1 MADNSTVATAP
12 LPTALE
18 VVGMAKSFGAVRALR
33 DVNLS
38 FESGKVTG
46 LLGENGAGKS
56 TLIRLCSGEMQP
68 DEGQLL
74 VDGQLISFRS
84 PLEATQHGIVVVH
97 QEPMLVGEL
106 NVADNLFLYQLGER
120 PAYSRAARAENVK
133 KARVLV
139 AALGMSDYMPDPS
152 VLANRLSAA
161 SRQMVDIVRAL
172 SRKPKVLFLDEP
184 NSSLTHVESERLF
197 QVVDRLRSEGV
208 AVVFVSHRLAEVYEI
223 ADDIVV
229 LRDGSFIA
237 SGSLTEISQ
246 SRAVALMAGERKSA
260 VAREVAADRVI
271 DAETAVGLELKGLT
285 GDGFADVSFA
295 VHEGE
300 IVGMSGLVGAGR
312 TEIAE
317 GVIGLRT
324 VTGGVIEVAG
334 HPVRVA
340 DPGAAQRHGISFVA
354 EERRTEVFH
363 AQSVGYNLTVRVLSR
378 LGHLGWV
385 SARRVNARSGELSK
399 RFAIKAASVDAPITS
414 LSGGNQQKV
423 VLARALATNPKVL
436 ILDEPTRG
444 VDVGTKAEIYAMLR
458 DLAHSQGLAV
468 LFISSE
474 LEEVIELADRIV
486 VVRGGRV
493 VRDAPNNEGPR
504 PIVAA
509 AMGVTEGYG

>member
-1 MADNSTVATAP
+1 
-12 LPTALE
+12 
-18 VVGMAKSFGAVRALR
+18 MAKSFGAVRALL
-33 DVNLS
+33 DVSLS
-38 FESGKVTG
+38 FQSGKVTG

-56 TLIRLCSGEMQP
+56 TLIKLCSGELRP
-68 DEGQLL
+68 DCGQLF
-74 VDGQLISFRS
+74 VDGKLISFRS
-84 PLEATQHGIVVVH
+84 PLEATQNGIAVVH

-120 PAYSRAARAENVK
+120 HAYARATRAENVK
-133 KARVLV
+133 KARELV

-197 QVVDRLRSEGV
+197 NVVARLRAEGV
-208 AVVFVSHRLAEVYEI
+208 AVVLVSHRLAEVYEI
-223 ADDIVV
+223 ADEVIV
-229 LRDGSFIA
+229 LRDGRFIA
-237 SGSLTEISQ
+237 SGSLGEINQ
-246 SRAVALMAGERKSA
+246 SRAVALMAGERLRA
-260 VAREVAADRVI
+260 VAREVAADRSL
-271 DAETAVGLELKGLT
+271 DADSTVALEVKGLT
-285 GDGFADVSFA
+285 GDGFEDVSFA
-295 VHEGE
+295 VRRGE

-317 GVIGLRT
+317 GVIGLRR
-324 VTGGVIEVAG
+324 VTRGVIEVAG
-334 HPVRVA
+334 RPARVGS
-340 DPGAAQRHGISFVA
+340 PGAAQRHGISFVA

-363 AQSVGYNLTVRVLSR
+363 AQSVGYNLTVRILSR
-378 LGHLGWV
+378 LGRLGWV
-385 SARRVNARSGELSK
+385 SPRKTNIRSRELSK
-399 RFAIKAASVDAPITS
+399 RFAIKASSTEAPITS

-423 VLARALATNPKVL
+423 VLARALATNPQVL

-458 DLAHSQGLAV
+458 DLAHVEGLAV
-468 LFISSE
+468 WFISSE

-486 VVRGGRV
+486 VVRRGHV
-493 VRDAPNNEGPR
+493 VRDAPNNAGPR

-509 AMGVTEGYG
+509 AMGANEG